1 MMRDVQ
7 MVVARGKTFT
17 ALTVM
22 NDCCAGC
29 DARGDELLCQELPA
43 CRAESR
49 ADGRAVV
56 WKRAERLCHKMV
68 GFQPGQ
74 VKCEFCG
81 LLAAT
86 SAWPK
91 LDDVECLMR

>member
-49 ADGRAVV
+49 ADGTGGGMEAGRAAV
-56 WKRAERLCHKMV
+56 
-68 GFQPGQ
+68 P
-74 VKCEFCG
+74 
-81 LLAAT
+81 
-86 SAWPK
+86 
-91 LDDVECLMR
+91 